1 MSRERTR
8 SRIGQKKSNR
18 DAGQHLEHS
27 GASTAHWSGPRW
39 AGEADQAGLPDAE
52 VALKGLM
59 VGGHLLAS
67 VPRAEWTGFWKGV
80 FMRHLHVPHTFPV
93 LHVVLLRIKYSSSKG
108 SILDCFECSEFR
120 YSVL

>member
-1 MSRERTR
+1 MPRESTR

-18 DAGQHLEHS
+18 DAGKHLEHS
-27 GASTAHWSGPRW
+27 GASPAHW
-39 AGEADQAGLPDAE
+39 AEEADQAGPLMLRLAMKE
-52 VALKGLM
+52 LM
-59 VGGHLLAS
+59 VGDCLLAS

-80 FMRHLHVPHTFPV
+80 FMGHLHVHQTFPV
-93 LHVVLLRIKYSSSKG
+93 LHAVQLRIKCSSSKG